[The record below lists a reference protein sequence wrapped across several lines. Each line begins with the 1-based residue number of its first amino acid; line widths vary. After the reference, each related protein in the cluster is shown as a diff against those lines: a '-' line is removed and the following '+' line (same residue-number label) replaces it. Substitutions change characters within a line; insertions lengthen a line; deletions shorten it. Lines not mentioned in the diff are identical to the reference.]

1 MDCFYVKKTVMK
13 EVMNVMVVVLGFNV
27 IFSIF
32 YQISDKTCKNNTFS
46 DLSHAFTAA
55 SQNNIMSLFF

>member
-1 MDCFYVKKTVMK
+1 MK
-13 EVMNVMVVVLGFNV
+13 ELMNVMVVVLGFNV

-55 SQNNIMSLFF
+55 TQNNIMSLFF